1 MRRFLLTT
9 LAVPAA
15 FIALQS
21 TPLAFLVFDTHLAEP
36 GRLPDG
42 WHLRANRGTPEVSVI
57 HDGQENVLH
66 LHSRASSFALER
78 AVDIDPARFP
88 LLAWKWKVTELPR
101 GGDFRHYSTDDQAAQ
116 VLVAFGDRKLL
127 TYLWDTSAP
136 KGTAQSTSSL
146 PLLHIFAFV
155 CQSGPAEENRWVSEQ
170 RNVAED
176 FQRAYGRWPKEHVK
190 GIRIQINSQH
200 TGSSAESYF
209 GEVAFRAR

>member
-1 MRRFLLTT
+1 MRTFLL
-9 LAVPAA
+9 LAVAVSA
-15 FIALQS
+15 VLALQN
-21 TPLAFLVFDTHLAEP
+21 TPLAFLVFDTRVAEP

-66 LHSRASSFALER
+66 LRSQGSSFALER
-78 AVDIDPARFP
+78 GVDVDPARFP
-88 LLAWKWKVTELPR
+88 LLSWKWRVTQLPR

-116 VLVAFGDRKLL
+116 VLVAFADRRVL

-136 KGTAQSTSSL
+136 RGTAQSASAL

-155 CQSGPAEENRWVSEQ
+155 CRSGPAEQYRWVTEL
-170 RNVAED
+170 RNVADDYE
-176 FQRAYGRWPKEHVK
+176 RAYGHRPKEHVK

-200 TGSSAESYF
+200 TGSTAESYF
-209 GEVAFRAR
+209 GDVAFRVAS